1 MSANRLCRGCLAPLP
16 SWRWVWCS
24 ARCER
29 FVQKHPHDF
38 LRIFRWCKQ
47 CEVEIDHL
55 SPHVRYCSSPCRRR
69 AGAVRAGKVRAEPL
83 SPRICALDGCGSE
96 FTPQRLYQRCC
107 SEKHGKALWNRQSRA
122 DGRQPPEP
130 WTDARRDRYHRRRAL
145 KKAASTGE
153 PVRFSEIAER
163 DNWQCSLCL
172 EPVDPAVAWPDSLSP
187 SLDHRIP
194 LTRHGAH
201 DPSNVFLAHLGCN
214 SSKGDRLL
222 DDGPLLIG

>member
-1 MSANRLCRGCLAPLP
+1 MPSDSVCRGCLAPL
-16 SWRWVWCS
+16 SSRRSVWCS
-24 ARCER
+24 GQCER
-29 FVQKHPHDF
+29 FVRKHPHDF
-38 LRIFRWCKQ
+38 LRLFRWCRQ

-55 SPHVRYCSSPCRRR
+55 PPHVRYCGSTCRSR
-69 AGAVRAGKVRAEPL
+69 AGAVSQGRVRAQPL
-83 SPRICALDGCGSE
+83 PPRICALDGCGVE
-96 FTPQRLYQRCC
+96 FLPSRRDQRCC
-107 SEKHGKALWNRQSRA
+107 SEKHGKLHYNRESRA
-122 DGRQPPEP
+122 DGRQLPEP

-153 PVRFSEIAER
+153 PVLFAEIAER

-172 EPVDPAVAWPDSLSP
+172 KPVGPAVAWPDSLSP

-214 SSKGDRLL
+214 SSKGNRLSTTN
-222 DDGPLLIG
+222 PLLTG